1 MKRKIK
7 KLLARTISPFCRLDG
22 ARILYFH
29 TVHPKYEFANSPE
42 VFTKMMRTISDLG
55 KTSHTM
61 AAITSELNNQSI
73 SENTIAITFDD
84 GYRDNYEQAFP
95 LLIDSGVTA
104 TFYVIA
110 GLIANKKM
118 KPTRQIYDGLEIM
131 TKEQIV
137 EMSNAGMEIGSHTW
151 SHYALRH
158 ADKET
163 LRYELETSKK
173 YLEDV
178 LGREVT
184 SFCYPNGEV
193 PMNIPEGELFD
204 LFREIGYT
212 NVTTS
217 QWGCITNQS
226 HPLQLSRQ
234 IVEAFDTSEEFR
246 RKLNGNYDYMRL
258 VQKIKGLQN

>member
-1 MKRKIK
+1 MKRMIK
-7 KLLARTISPFCRLDG
+7 KLLARTISPFYRLDG

-29 TVHPKYEFANSPE
+29 TINPKYKLSNSPE
-42 VFTKMMRTISDLG
+42 EFGKMMRTISELG
-55 KTSHTM
+55 KISHTM
-61 AAITSELNNQSI
+61 AEITLELNNQLI
-73 SENTIAITFDD
+73 SESTIAITFDD

-95 LLIDSGVTA
+95 ILIESGVTA

-110 GLIANKKM
+110 GLIANNKI
-118 KPTRQIYDGLEIM
+118 KPTRPIYDGLEMM

-151 SHYALRH
+151 SHCGLRNV
-158 ADKET
+158 DKKT

-173 YLEDV
+173 YLEDL

-193 PMNIPEGELFD
+193 PINIPESELFN
-204 LFREIGYT
+204 LFNELGYT
-212 NVTTS
+212 NSTTAR
-217 QWGCITNQS
+217 WGCITNQS
-226 HPLQLSRQ
+226 QPLRLNRQ
-234 IVEAFDTSEEFR
+234 IIEAFDSSEEFM
-246 RKLNGNYDYMRL
+246 RKLNGSYDYMRL